1 MASVGLI
8 ALTDLSAIYNDGV
21 LTLNFFGDAT
31 YSFNTDKGEIAFTVS
46 GDYPKGNVVNVTF
59 SKMPKGVKVKLR
71 KPEWCKGYNLSTMG
85 KLNDGYIFIDSE
97 INAGDTITYTFDMP
111 YELVSSSTVNPNVD
125 YRTALVKG
133 PVVFACD
140 CYPADDVLDFDFENV
155 SVSELGNK
163 QFALKLKNDRQV
175 IMKKY
180 CDSGKDN
187 FLRQTVNVWL
197 RNK

>member
-1 MASVGLI
+1 
-8 ALTDLSAIYNDGV
+8 
-21 LTLNFFGDAT
+21 
-31 YSFNTDKGEIAFTVS
+31 
-46 GDYPKGNVVNVTF
+46 
-59 SKMPKGVKVKLR
+59 
-71 KPEWCKGYNLSTMG
+71 MG

-111 YELVSSSTVNPNVD
+111 YELVSSSIVNPNVD

-140 CYPADDVLDFDFENV
+140 CYPVDDVIDFDFENV
-155 SVSELGNK
+155 SVTELGNK
-163 QFALKLKNDRQV
+163 QFALKLKNDKQV

-180 CDSGKDN
+180 CDSGKDD